1 MALILVGLVVLI
13 VTYAIRYALRR
24 PSERFPPGPP
34 RVPLLGSYPFL
45 LALNYHHLHRA
56 AAKLTQLYKSK
67 LVGLYLGPLPAV
79 IVNDHET
86 VRQVLQRS
94 EFDGRP
100 DLFLARLR
108 DEQYA
113 RRGIEENGIFF
124 TDGDSW
130 SEQRKFFLKT
140 LHEYGFGRR

>member
-1 MALILVGLVVLI
+1 MMELMLLVALAVLI
-13 VTYAIRYALRR
+13 VSCAIRYALHR

-34 RVPLLGSYPFL
+34 RLPLLGSYPFL

-56 AAKLTQLYKSK
+56 AARLSQLYRSK

-79 IVNDHET
+79 LVNDHET

-108 DEQYA
+108 DERYA
-113 RRGIEENGIFF
+113 RRGKCRGVCVCKLCSIY
-124 TDGDSW
+124 TTSH
-130 SEQRKFFLKT
+130 LVA
-140 LHEYGFGRR
+140 